1 MNVYT
6 SDSLSLLESS
16 GGFEFVESVDTSPAS
31 VAIDV
36 GSGCLIFSAI
46 LPLHFAAAFAAA
58 AAFFAASARALP
70 SSP

>member
-1 MNVYT
+1 MNLIQNPNVASN
-6 SDSLSLLESS
+6 SDREGVLLESS
-16 GGFEFVESVDTSPAS
+16 GFVES